1 MVPAREAG
9 GTGKSPLLK
18 DKVILITGA
27 GSGIG
32 RATALAC
39 AREGARVVVSD
50 LNPEWTAETT
60 GQILAA
66 GGTAHSLPADV
77 ADADQVETLIR
88 DTVKLHGR
96 LDCAHNNAGI
106 EGETTPFH
114 NYSEEM
120 FDRVTAINLTGVWYC
135 MKFEIKQM
143 LRQGGGVIVNTSS
156 GSGLTGTGNG
166 VSAYNASKHGVMG
179 LTRAAAVEYAQEGIR
194 VNAVCPG
201 AIDTPM
207 ADRLLGRDPVKMAAT
222 EKRTPSRRWGT
233 AEEVAEA
240 VVWICSDAASYLT
253 GQPVSVDGG
262 SLAGR

>member
-1 MVPAREAG
+1 MVRARKEG

-50 LNPEWTAETT
+50 LDPEWSGETT
-60 GQILAA
+60 EQILAA
-66 GGTAHSLPADV
+66 GGKGHSLPADV
-77 ADADQVETLIR
+77 ADRDQVEALIR
-88 DTVKLHGR
+88 NTVKLHGR

-143 LRQGGGVIVNTSS
+143 LLQGGGVIVNTSS
-156 GSGLTGTGNG
+156 GSGLVGTGNG

-207 ADRLLGRDPVKMAAT
+207 ADRLLGRDPAKMAAT
-222 EKRTPSRRWGT
+222 AMRTPSRRWGT
-233 AEEVAEA
+233 AEEVAE
-240 VVWICSDAASYLT
+240 VVAWMCSDAASYLT

>member
-1 MVPAREAG
+1 LEGRVALVTG
-9 GTGKSPLLK
+9 G
-18 DKVILITGA
+18 

-32 RATALAC
+32 RASSLAF
-39 AREGARVVVSD
+39 AREGAKVVVADVNVQGGEETARMIRDGGGDAAFFSAD
-50 LNPEWTAETT
+50 VSRTAEVE
-60 GQILAA
+60 AM
-66 GGTAHSLPADV
+66 V
-77 ADADQVETLIR
+77 NNVVETY
-88 DTVKLHGR
+88 GR

-106 EGETTPFH
+106 EGEQTPFH

-135 MKFEIKQM
+135 MKFEIQQM

-179 LTRAAAVEYAQEGIR
+179 LTRAAAMEYAREGIR

-222 EKRTPSRRWGT
+222 ATRTPSLRWGT
-233 AEEVAEA
+233 AEEVAEV
-240 VVWICSDAASYLT
+240 VVWMCSDATSYLT

-262 SLAGR
+262 SQAGR

>member
-1 MVPAREAG
+1 MPG
-9 GTGKSPLLK
+9 ILQN
-18 DKVILITGA
+18 KVILITGA

-50 LNPEWTAETT
+50 LSREWSAETT
-60 GQILAA
+60 RQILAA

-77 ADADQVETLIR
+77 ADRDQVEALIR
-88 DTVKLHGR
+88 DTVNLHGR
-96 LDCAHNNAGI
+96 LDCAFNNAGI

-179 LTRAAAVEYAQEGIR
+179 LTRAAAVEYAREGIR

-222 EKRTPSRRWGT
+222 AKRTPSRRWGT

-240 VVWICSDAASYLT
+240 VVWMCSDAASYLT

>member
-1 MVPAREAG
+1 MSGSLE
-9 GTGKSPLLK
+9 
-18 DKVILITGA
+18 DKVILITGS

-39 AREGARVVVSD
+39 AREGAQVVVSD
-50 LNPEWTAETT
+50 LNPEWCAETSE
-60 GQILAA
+60 QVLAS
-66 GGTAHSLPADV
+66 GGSAHPLPADV
-77 ADADQVETLIR
+77 SDAAQVETLIR
-88 DTVKLHGR
+88 DTVQLHGR

-106 EGETTPFH
+106 EGEQTPFH

-135 MKFEIKQM
+135 MKFEIQQM

-179 LTRAAAVEYAQEGIR
+179 LTRAAAMEYAREGIR

-222 EKRTPSRRWGT
+222 ATRTPSLRWGT
-233 AEEVAEA
+233 AEEVAEV
-240 VVWICSDAASYLT
+240 VVWMCSDATSYLT

-262 SLAGR
+262 SQAGR

>member
-1 MVPAREAG
+1 MSNCLEN
-9 GTGKSPLLK
+9 
-18 DKVILITGA
+18 KVILITGA

-50 LNPEWTAETT
+50 LNPEWSAETT
-60 GQILAA
+60 EQILT
-66 GGTAHSLPADV
+66 GGGSAHSLPADV
-77 ADADQVETLIR
+77 ADVDQVEALIR

-96 LDCAHNNAGI
+96 LDCAFNNAGI

-114 NYSEEM
+114 DYSEEM

-135 MKFEIKQM
+135 MKFEIRQM

-156 GSGLTGTGNG
+156 GSGLSGTGNG

-179 LTRAAAVEYAQEGIR
+179 LTRAAAVEYAREGIR

-222 EKRTPSRRWGT
+222 AERTPSRRWGT
-233 AEEVAEA
+233 AEEVAEV
-240 VVWICSDAASYLT
+240 VVWMCSDAASYLT
-253 GQPVSVDGG
+253 GQPVCVDGG